1 VLITNNYNNSQ
12 KKPKKDIKWYT
23 YVDSELDS
31 RLKTFMEEH
40 GIKNQAN
47 MMRTSVN
54 NYMDYV
60 DAIDKKKSFNDL
72 KIYVDKEYD
81 DFIRKA
87 IDSYE
92 ISDNFQEELKQ
103 RISPLK
109 VTVLMLNKLL
119 NEPERFEEVFNNA
132 KFAIEELENI
142 IKQRY
147 DEPKLIRFVK
157 KIDILYIEDNELER
171 KTVDTYFK
179 RNGVNIKSIET
190 ADEGLHLL
198 KELTPKVILL
208 DINLKTSKING
219 DQFCKMLKSNGE
231 YGSIPIILISAVI
244 SEQEKTQV
252 LEITL
257 ANDII
262 IKPIDKLNDLDV
274 LFKYIKDLY

>member
-1 VLITNNYNNSQ
+1 MLITNNYNNSQ